1 MTFWERHSPTC
12 THVLAADRGTDK
24 TDRRVDEGGMGREK
38 PAAGCGAEAPHLP
51 PERGRERG
59 KEEGGEGGRPGGRRG
74 EGGKEGGREA
84 GRGRRAVLGGA
95 ARPPPPPSS
104 SAIGPARPSPRHPGL
119 LPPRLKRAVGEGK
132 AARREHA
139 RCSAPPPPPASVTA
153 AATSSP
159 SLPARPPARLPAPGA
174 ALGSALSGGG
184 CDAQTTAASPRRAA
198 SRRLTTRPRASLRPP
213 RREVI
218 WLLRNL
224 LLNARVCCPVY

>member
-1 MTFWERHSPTC
+1 MGKALSHLHARPRCGQGDGQDGQKGGRGRDGKGETRCRLRGGGSAPTSRERQGE
-12 THVLAADRGTDK
+12 R
-24 TDRRVDEGGMGREK
+24 EGGRRGGREVRREK
-38 PAAGCGAEAPHLP
+38 G
-51 PERGRERG
+51 RGRE
-59 KEEGGEGGRPGGRRG
+59 GGREGGRPG
-74 EGGKEGGREA
+74 KA
-84 GRGRRAVLGGA
+84 AVLGGA